1 MIQINQLSGY
11 YGALASWF
19 DYNLI
24 KHLAK
29 QRPQYNIALFGIKY
43 DDSLDKSGINNF
55 SNIFFLGSR
64 NYSVLQNYA
73 SKFSVCIIPFL
84 INSITKATSPVKL
97 FEYMA
102 LKKPI
107 VTTAMTECKKY
118 KSVFISNNYN
128 EFIKLID
135 NCINL
140 KDEIYFKLLTK
151 EALQNT
157 WYEKAKVIVNL
168 LKNFE

>member
-1 MIQINQLSGY
+1 MIQISQLYGY

-24 KHLAK
+24 IYLAK
-29 QRPQYNIALFGIKY
+29 QRPQYNIVLFGIKY
-43 DDSLDKSGINNF
+43 DDSLDKYNINNY
-55 SNIFFLGSR
+55 SNIFFLGAK
-64 NYSVLQNYA
+64 NYSILQNYA
-73 SKFSVCIIPFL
+73 SKFNVCIIPFL

-102 LKKPI
+102 LGKPI

-135 NCINL
+135 NCVNL
-140 KDEIYFKLLTK
+140 KDETYFKLLTK

-157 WYEKAKVIVNL
+157 WYEKAKIIVNL